1 VDNSGNLDRSE
12 LAQLLR
18 SFFMRNNLFVPV
30 DAAFVDDVFVDLDI
44 DQNGRVDINELM
56 NFFGPFNTMML
67 TMFRSAAAR

>member
-1 VDNSGNLDRSE
+1 
-12 LAQLLR
+12 
-18 SFFMRNNLFVPV
+18 MRNNLFVPV
-30 DAAFVDDVFVDLDI
+30 DNTFIDDVFVDLDI